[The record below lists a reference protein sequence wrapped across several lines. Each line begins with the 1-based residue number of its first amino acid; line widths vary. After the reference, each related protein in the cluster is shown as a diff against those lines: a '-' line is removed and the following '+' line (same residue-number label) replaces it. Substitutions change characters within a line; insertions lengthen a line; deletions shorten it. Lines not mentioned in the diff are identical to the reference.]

1 MEKIII
7 YTNDTCP
14 YYKQVIEY
22 FDNNDVKYTNKVT
35 SEFQNEFDEI
45 SKLIDM
51 GQVPLIEYKN
61 QYFAPARDFPNPQI
75 LVNRLKSF
83 KESNFSETRQLLEKV
98 KTLNFNMSQAFVR
111 LDQRLTQIENKLNT
125 EENVDKSNN

>member
-14 YYKQVIEY
+14 YCKQVIEY

-35 SEFQNEFDEI
+35 SEFKEEFNEI
-45 SKLIDM
+45 SNLIDM

-75 LVNRLKSF
+75 LVNILKSF
-83 KESNFSETRQLLEKV
+83 KESSFSETRQLLEKV

-125 EENVDKSNN
+125 EENGNKSTS